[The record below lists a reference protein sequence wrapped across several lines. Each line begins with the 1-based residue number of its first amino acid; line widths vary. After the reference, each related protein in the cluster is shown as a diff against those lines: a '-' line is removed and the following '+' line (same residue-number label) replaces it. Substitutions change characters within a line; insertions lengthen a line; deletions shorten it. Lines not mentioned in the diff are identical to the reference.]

1 MKDEIN
7 KKNNKDG
14 SYFIIYIYIYIYI
27 YKEIMHNHEK
37 EISYYLTIIE
47 ILIEEE
53 NNIKNIPMLF
63 SFDRNPNTI
72 N

>member
-1 MKDEIN
+1 
-7 KKNNKDG
+7 
-14 SYFIIYIYIYIYI
+14 
-27 YKEIMHNHEK
+27 MHNHEK
-37 EISYYLTIIE
+37 EISYYLTITE
-47 ILIEEE
+47 ILIKEE